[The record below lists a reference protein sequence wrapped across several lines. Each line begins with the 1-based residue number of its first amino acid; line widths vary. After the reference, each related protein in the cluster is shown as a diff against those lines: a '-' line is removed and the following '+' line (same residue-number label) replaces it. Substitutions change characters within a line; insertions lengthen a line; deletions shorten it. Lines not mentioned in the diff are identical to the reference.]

1 MPFLAKK
8 MFRLHS
14 LAALLLLAVIPCSS
28 FADDKAPAKPA
39 SREVTIAHLSS
50 APKFAQFVDMDADKI
65 AATGMAKVE
74 GFVQERPKDG
84 EPASQRTEAY
94 LGFDE
99 KNIYV
104 AFLCFDTEPDKVRA
118 RMTRRETAFSDDFV
132 EVTLDTF
139 HDQRRGYVFW
149 SNPVGVQADGLWNE
163 QNAGN
168 GPDFSFD
175 TVWDSEAKV
184 TDKGYVVW
192 MAIPFKSLRFSSSD
206 VQTWGITLLR
216 QIPRANEWSYW
227 PRVSSRIQ
235 GRLNQAGTVTGLE
248 KISPGRNIQLNPYGY
263 FTSYRSLDTR
273 DPNLPRFITKRAD
286 FEAGLDAKF
295 VLKDSLV
302 FDVAV
307 HPDFSQV
314 ESDEPQPTINQRFE
328 VFFPEKR
335 PFFLENAGIFQT
347 PINLLFT
354 RRIADPQFGARL
366 TGKIGKYTIG
376 ALLADDDAPG
386 KRVLEGDSL
395 AGKGALFSIARVSRD
410 IFKQSSIGFM
420 FTDREFQGSD
430 NRVGGFDGR
439 FKIGQ
444 NWTTTIQAVT
454 SETKFLN
461 GETQSGPAY
470 EAGVDYTARKL
481 GYNAQFTDYSKGFN
495 TQAGFFIRPNVRSV
509 DQFFRYDF
517 RPEGKRFISWG
528 PRLVMNHS
536 WDHDGTKLNESYI
549 PILQFDFV
557 RQTSFSF
564 YYAPESEYLRPVDY
578 SLLTE
583 TREYH
588 RLNKGINF
596 NSNYFSKVNVQ
607 GEYRWGQRV
616 NFVPAPGELP
626 ALEDRV
632 TANLTITLRP
642 TTPLRIDNIY
652 LFEKLQSRANGANIF
667 NNHII
672 RSKWNW
678 QFNRELSLR
687 MILQYDAVLANQGLT
702 SLQTTKNFN
711 ADFLLTYLLHPGTAL
726 YAGYNSNHQ
735 NIDPLLTRNDFGFVR
750 TRDRFLN
757 DGRQFFVKFSYLF
770 RL

>member
-1 MPFLAKK
+1 MPLFAIKSY
-8 MFRLHS
+8 S
-14 LAALLLLAVIPCSS
+14 LFYLFVLFFPVLNPGSA
-28 FADDKAPAKPA
+28 FADDKPMAKPA
-39 SREVTIAHLSS
+39 AREVRIPQLST
-50 APKFAQFVDMDADKI
+50 APKFEQFVDMNYDQI
-65 AATGMAKVE
+65 AQTGMAKVE

-84 EPASQRTEAY
+84 DPASQRTEAY
-94 LGFDE
+94 LGYDE
-99 KNIYV
+99 KNIYI

-139 HDQRRGYVFW
+139 HDQQRGYVFW

-163 QNAGN
+163 ANSGN

-206 VQTWGITLLR
+206 LQTWGITLLR
-216 QIPRANEWSYW
+216 MIPRANEWAYW

-248 KISPGRNIQLNPYGY
+248 KISPGRNIQLNPYG
-263 FTSYRSLDTR
+263 FLSSFRALDTR
-273 DPNLPRFITKRAD
+273 DPNQPQLVTKRAD
-286 FEAGLDAKF
+286 FSGGLDAKF

-302 FDVAV
+302 LDVALN
-307 HPDFSQV
+307 PDFSQV
-314 ESDEPQPTINQRFE
+314 ESDEPQPTVNQRFE

-335 PFFLENAGIFQT
+335 PFFLENSGFFQT

-366 TGKIGKYTIG
+366 TGKIGKYNIG
-376 ALLADDDAPG
+376 ALVADDEAPG
-386 KRVLEGDSL
+386 KRVLESSSL
-395 AGKGALFSIARVSRD
+395 TDKSALFTIARVSRD
-410 IFKQSSIGFM
+410 IFKQSSLGFM
-420 FTDREFQGSD
+420 FTDREFQNSY
-430 NRVGGFDGR
+430 NRVGGIDGR
-439 FKIGQ
+439 FKIGK
-444 NWTTTIQAVT
+444 NWTTTFQAVT
-454 SETKFLN
+454 SQTRFLS
-461 GETQSGPAY
+461 GATASGPAY
-470 EAGVDYTARKL
+470 EAGVNYADRKL

-495 TQAGFFIRPNVRSV
+495 TQAGFFIRPDARSV

-536 WDHDGTKLNESYI
+536 WDHDHTKLNESYI

-578 SLLTE
+578 SLLTA

-588 RLNKGINF
+588 RQNKGINF
-596 NSNYFSKVNVQ
+596 NSSYFSKVNVQ

-616 NFVPAPGELP
+616 NFVPAPGQLP
-626 ALEDRV
+626 SLEDRV
-632 TANLTITLRP
+632 TANLNITLRP
-642 TTPLRIDNIY
+642 IMPLRIDNIY
-652 LFEKLQSRANGANIF
+652 LFEKLQSRENGANIF

-687 MILQYDAVLANQGLT
+687 MILQYDAVLANQEFT
-702 SLQTTKNFN
+702 SLQTTKKIN

-726 YAGYNSNHQ
+726 HVGYNSNHQ
-735 NIDPLLTRNDFGFVR
+735 NLDPQLARNDFGLVR
-750 TRDRFLN
+750 TKDKFLN
-757 DGRQFFVKFSYLF
+757 DGRLFFVKFSYLF